1 MIRKLLFAV
10 ALVLSVQSVSR
21 AQNILILEDGGT
33 QDSVYSILSQA
44 GFNVTLGGPY
54 WQYTGMGINQYRLVI
69 FLNGVIYVNAM
80 PDSVQWKIRNYIRN
94 GGGLLTTEWILWDGN
109 SFGILAPILPSTY
122 GGTYSYAPEW
132 YHKSATH
139 AISQNLPDSFFV
151 PNDWSFSNAVRDT
164 TASKQAITVFT
175 GALSGDAVVSGRYGN
190 GKVVHWNMGG
200 HYIGANIWSSQVK
213 TLLRNIASYTQGV
226 SSVDEQAGIPQES
239 ALGQNYPNPFN
250 PSTTIRFDLP
260 KSGYVK
266 LAVYNLLGQE
276 IETLVNEK
284 LLAGE
289 FQVNW
294 NAKGHPSGVYFY
306 RLQGDDFVLSK
317 KAILLK

>member
-139 AISQNLPDSFFV
+139 AISQNLPDSFIV
-151 PNDWSFSNAVRDT
+151 PNDW
-164 TASKQAITVFT
+164 
-175 GALSGDAVVSGRYGN
+175 
-190 GKVVHWNMGG
+190 
-200 HYIGANIWSSQVK
+200 
-213 TLLRNIASYTQGV
+213 
-226 SSVDEQAGIPQES
+226 
-239 ALGQNYPNPFN
+239 
-250 PSTTIRFDLP
+250 
-260 KSGYVK
+260 
-266 LAVYNLLGQE
+266 
-276 IETLVNEK
+276 
-284 LLAGE
+284 
-289 FQVNW
+289 
-294 NAKGHPSGVYFY
+294 
-306 RLQGDDFVLSK
+306 
-317 KAILLK
+317 